1 MKNIFLSLFT
11 ITALTLAPSLRA
23 EDSTA
28 TPVGQ
33 ASSEGSN
40 NAKSKTWQN
49 IGIATGAVAI
59 AVTAL
64 ILVSNNNGHHHHHHH
79 GHSHSH

>member
-1 MKNIFLSLFT
+1 MKKIFLSFCA
-11 ITALTLAPSLRA
+11 IAALTLSPSLRA
-23 EDSTA
+23 DETTE

-33 ASSEGSN
+33 ASNEGSN
-40 NAKSKTWQN
+40 SAKSKTWQN

-64 ILVSNNNGHHHHHHH
+64 VLVSNNNGHHHHHHSN
-79 GHSHSH
+79 SHSH